1 MKSKAFSVL
10 TAIVLALFAISAS
23 IAAPILCRPFY
34 YAHIEALNMPE
45 RTGWS
50 HEQIRKAYDDV
61 LDYLLKDAP
70 FATGDL
76 AWSESGM
83 SHFAD
88 CKVLFKLDLWIF
100 ALSDIALAALI
111 LRLRTKK
118 TALPRLADR
127 GPSFW
132 AAVGMLALFGSF
144 GAFAASDF
152 DRAFTLF
159 HKVFFPGKTNWVF
172 DARTD
177 QIILV
182 MPEEFF
188 RNCGILIGGLL
199 AVFIAAYIL
208 AGRKRRA
215 GSADR
220 F

>member
-10 TAIVLALFAISAS
+10 TALLLCLFAVSAS

-34 YAHIEALNMPE
+34 YAHIDALKLPE
-45 RTGWS
+45 KTGWT
-50 HEQIRKAYDDV
+50 HGQIRKAYDDV
-61 LDYLLKDAP
+61 LDFLLKDAP
-70 FATGDL
+70 FATGEL

-88 CKVLFKLDLWIF
+88 CKVLFKLDLRIF
-100 ALSDIALAALI
+100 ALSGAALAAVFAVQ
-111 LRLRTKK
+111 RAKK
-118 TALPRLADR
+118 ESLARLAGR

-132 AAVGMLALFGSF
+132 AAIGMLALFGSF

-159 HKVFFPGKTNWVF
+159 HKIFFPGKTNWVF
-172 DARTD
+172 DPAAD

-188 RNCGILIGGLL
+188 RDCGILIAGFL
-199 AVFIAAYIL
+199 AVFITCYIL
-208 AGRKRRA
+208 AGRKRQARQH
-215 GSADR
+215 R
-220 F
+220 R